1 MKKHLDLTILIF
13 IFGLSMINS
22 VQFMSIPNS
31 NSIDPKP
38 SQGVDLT
45 IILSEYDMPGV
56 INVTDEFLA
65 SPWGHGVDS
74 VTVESSGTDF
84 PVQLATLQAG
94 FQSGIF
100 TSHVIEMYSTWTAMF
115 ADNGWIIKLDPYLTS
130 TELNA
135 FGPGS
140 VNSCEYQGNYYAY
153 PYFMNLG
160 ILYYRKDLMDEYFG
174 IDMWSEADFDT
185 WEELNETANYILN
198 NASTPGNYPDLVG
211 YVGQLDAYEGGVI
224 NFFEWCG
231 SNGALDLVTSMNDVN
246 INGTRVKE
254 AMDFISA
261 LVAPQYTGVQG
272 TPYIIPRNGLIMD
285 EALSASTWLANNSI
299 FCRQWP
305 YIYSLPKSNDI
316 EFGLAPLPHF
326 AGATGYKTSCVDG
339 TNLAIPTTTTGIA
352 REAAINFTKFLG
364 MRDAQESELTV
375 DIDPSPSYFPQGNF
389 PALLEVYDNPPP
401 GFDWIKN
408 WSEQAELTLSRP
420 VHPIYAQIS
429 DIIAEYFSDLLSGQ
443 KSVDR
448 ALSQMQHDIEELIQ
462 LPPGSF
468 LVTSTADD
476 PDPDGIFNLT
486 WAISNE
492 ARNYSVYEY
501 DKFIDEINGSLIS
514 LINETTD
521 LTLPLS
527 GYPDGTYYFIV
538 VAHNEY
544 GDTLSNC
551 IDVAIQ
557 IEQRNIPGYDIML
570 LIFAFSLVLIVLVK
584 KQLIKILKFK

>member
-1 MKKHLDLTILIF
+1 
-13 IFGLSMINS
+13 
-22 VQFMSIPNS
+22 MSIPNS